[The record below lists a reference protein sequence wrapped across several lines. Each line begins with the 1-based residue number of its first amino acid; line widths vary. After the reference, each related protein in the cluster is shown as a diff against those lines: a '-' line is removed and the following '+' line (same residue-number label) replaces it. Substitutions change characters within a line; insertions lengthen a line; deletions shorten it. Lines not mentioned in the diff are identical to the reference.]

1 MREKKE
7 SDASRV
13 AYLQYLEFDLYI
25 QEYKYNYNIPEL
37 LIAPDKFLV
46 SHDYQ
51 LK

>member
-25 QEYKYNYNIPEL
+25 QEYKYNLPEL